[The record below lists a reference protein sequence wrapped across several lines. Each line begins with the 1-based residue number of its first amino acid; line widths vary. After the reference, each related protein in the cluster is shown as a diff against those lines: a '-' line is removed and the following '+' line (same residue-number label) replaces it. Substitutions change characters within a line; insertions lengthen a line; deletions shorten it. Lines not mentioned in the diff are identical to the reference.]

1 VIHSELASHE
11 HGTAMD
17 CRRLRWHRISAVMS
31 CSRCFRSTPQ
41 KRIIGGMAR
50 RSQTVL
56 LIFLIMVLCYT
67 GAGSA
72 QTTFLPT
79 SHWVYDFLDRLE
91 TRGLLPR
98 LLGDT
103 RPMTRLAIAREL
115 LPLLSRL
122 EELSRAEGEQIEFLK
137 SELREE
143 FGQLG
148 VEFTGQS
155 TGWSRLVRHGLVD
168 PWAPDLLYANGR
180 NMLDFS
186 LPLPGESTPP
196 LRIWI
201 DPVLNFDGLAASA
214 DTLTSTERVN
224 HLERGI
230 ALRGSLGNYIGFYSD
245 ARDNQEWGTRR
256 YPGIVNFTREG
267 LGFVR
272 GSGSGKQMDY
282 DETVAGIVYSRDW
295 LTLHMGKDRNH
306 WGPGYAGQLMLS
318 DHPTS
323 YDQIKVEVAASRL
336 RFTMLWAVL
345 QHYNTRYFTGNH
357 QEKYLAAHRLEF
369 SPWPFLA
376 VALHEMILYSGRSFE
391 PSYLNPLNFFRSAE
405 HYLGDRDNAAMGL
418 DFQLKVLPKT
428 KLYMELLLDDV
439 TSSKLGSGFYGNKY
453 AILTGGHHVDLF
465 GVSGLD
471 LRGEYTRIRPYTYT
485 HDGVTN
491 FQHYSTNL
499 GHRLGPNAEGIFV
512 QMEYRY
518 NRPLLL
524 KAAWERT
531 RHGSNPA
538 GINVGG
544 SLYEARN
551 HLLDSEYVDFLEGD
565 LETANSLKL
574 AVSYEFLRNGFV
586 QLYFCHDAATWE
598 SASKMDY
605 PGRRSEFGVSVELN
619 E

>member
-1 VIHSELASHE
+1 MPATIRSGA
-11 HGTAMD
+11 HGD
-17 CRRLRWHRISAVMS
+17 I
-31 CSRCFRSTPQ
+31 
-41 KRIIGGMAR
+41 
-50 RSQTVL
+50 
-56 LIFLIMVLCYT
+56 
-67 GAGSA
+67 
-72 QTTFLPT
+72 
-79 SHWVYDFLDRLE
+79 
-91 TRGLLPR
+91 
-98 LLGDT
+98 
-103 RPMTRLAIAREL
+103 
-115 LPLLSRL
+115 
-122 EELSRAEGEQIEFLK
+122 
-137 SELREE
+137 
-143 FGQLG
+143 
-148 VEFTGQS
+148 
-155 TGWSRLVRHGLVD
+155 LVC
-168 PWAPDLLYANGR
+168 
-180 NMLDFS
+180 
-186 LPLPGESTPP
+186 
-196 LRIWI
+196 
-201 DPVLNFDGLAASA
+201 
-214 DTLTSTERVN
+214 N
-224 HLERGI
+224 HT
-230 ALRGSLGNYIGFYSD
+230 N
-245 ARDNQEWGTRR
+245 
-256 YPGIVNFTREG
+256 PG
-267 LGFVR
+267 LGFVQ
-272 GSGSGKQMDY
+272 GSGKQIDY
-282 DETVAGIVYSRDW
+282 DETVAGVVFNRNW
-295 LTLHMGKDRNH
+295 LTLQLGKDRNH

-323 YDQIKVEVAASRL
+323 YDQIKVEMAASRL

-369 SPWPFLA
+369 SPWPFLD

-453 AILTGGHHVDLF
+453 ALLAGGHHVDLF
-465 GVSGLD
+465 GLPGLD

-499 GHRLGPNAEGIFV
+499 GHRLGPNADGIFV

-524 KAAWERT
+524 KAVWERT